1 MRCLPRPT
9 PLPLPIF
16 SPAPDI
22 GGRAKALTDT
32 AMVTLV
38 RRQPNNGDTGMRKWQ
53 CLVCGFIYEEER
65 GLPSDGI
72 AAGTRWEDIPEDWS
86 CPDCGVDKSDF
97 EMIEL

>member
-1 MRCLPRPT
+1 MLFRSRA
-9 PLPLPIF
+9 
-16 SPAPDI
+16 SGGGAKAPDRQRH
-22 GGRAKALTDT
+22 GEACAPATKQ
-32 AMVTLV
+32 
-38 RRQPNNGDTGMRKWQ
+38 RRYGMRKWQ